1 LTLSILPEVERRQ
14 VVELFNATQTGYARD
29 KLIHELLEAQVR
41 EMPDAIAV
49 VYADQSLT
57 YAQLNARANQL
68 AWYLI
73 EQGVGPDQLVGSVSS
88 AVSRW

>member
-1 LTLSILPEVERRQ
+1 
-14 VVELFNATQTGYARD
+14 
-29 KLIHELLEAQVR
+29 
-41 EMPDAIAV
+41 MPSAV